1 MSIFGPPKAK
11 GATIFPPLLLLCLL
25 YKATASSYLSDETVS
40 KLVLN
45 PSSYKAEME
54 NVEDGGILTYNGR
67 YVMYNVLGNLF
78 ELSSKYIPPIQ
89 PVGRGAYGI
98 VW

>member
-1 MSIFGPPKAK
+1 M
-11 GATIFPPLLLLCLL
+11 
-25 YKATASSYLSDETVS
+25 DETVLS
-40 KLVLN
+40 KLVSFLVYYLKSCLDLN
-45 PSSYKAEME
+45 SYREEME
-54 NVEDGGILTYNGR
+54 KTEDGGILTYNGR
-67 YVMYNVLGNLF
+67 YVMYNVVGNIF